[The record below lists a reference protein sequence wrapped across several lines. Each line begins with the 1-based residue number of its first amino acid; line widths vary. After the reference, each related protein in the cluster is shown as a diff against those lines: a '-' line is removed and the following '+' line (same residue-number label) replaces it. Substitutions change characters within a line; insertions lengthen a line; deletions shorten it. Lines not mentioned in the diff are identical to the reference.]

1 MAQQINLLT
10 PILLAPKRYFSALT
24 MVQAMAMLLAAT
36 LALCL
41 WLNLQ
46 AQQSK
51 RDYAQAQARAALELQ
66 TLTQALAALPPPQ
79 DPQQLA
85 QQLAQL
91 ELANHAQLLTL
102 NILNGGLAAEG
113 YRHSDLLKSL
123 AQTVPASVW
132 LASLRWL
139 PGQLELNGATL
150 DPVAL
155 RTWLERLSAQ
165 PLLAGLQLGSVK
177 VEKWGPDGPQPSDTN
192 DPAAAAAPA
201 AWLNP
206 TTPKPRPGLSVW
218 SFRVASALPV
228 QANQPGATVASG
240 AGERKAGTP

>member
-51 RDYAQAQARAALELQ
+51 RDFAQAQARGALELQ
-66 TLTQALAALPPPQ
+66 TLTQALAALPPPV
-79 DPQQLA
+79 DPKLLA
-85 QQLAQL
+85 QQINQL
-91 ELANHAQLLTL
+91 ELYNQAQLLTL
-102 NILNGGLAAEG
+102 NILNGGLAADG

-132 LASLRWL
+132 LGSLRWM

-155 RTWLERLSAQ
+155 RTWLERLAGQ

-177 VEKWGPDGPQPSDTN
+177 VEKWGPDGPLGGEAN
-192 DPAAAAAPA
+192 DPAGTAAAPA
-201 AWLNP
+201 AWLSP
-206 TTPKPRPGLSVW
+206 STPKPRPGLAVW
-218 SFRVASALPV
+218 SFRVVSALPAP
-228 QANQPGATVASG
+228 ANKLGAPGASDL
-240 AGERKAGTP
+240 KAGTTP